1 MKSALNNIIISLI
14 FAVGGIIFLLF
25 NLKGNQ
31 DWVLSWIGVL
41 LAYLSLAILI
51 DLYNKK
57 VYYTIFPKILKRT
70 LFISFNAAVLGI
82 IVGITYQLLGKWN
95 LTIMIFYWLII
106 LLLHVITIVTLATL
120 IFVNRS
126 NQNYKPLYKFIMLLN
141 ICLTLG
147 PVLYPMI
154 LTIIGNCINSSTGN

>member
-82 IVGITYQLLGKWN
+82 IVGIAYQLLGKWN
-95 LTIMIFYWLII
+95 LTIMIFYWLIM

-126 NQNYKPLYKFIMLLN
+126 NQNYKPLYKIIMLLN

-147 PVLYPMI
+147 PVLYPVV

>member
-82 IVGITYQLLGKWN
+82 IVGIAYQLLGKWN

-126 NQNYKPLYKFIMLLN
+126 NQNYKPLYKIIMLLN

-147 PVLYPMI
+147 PVLYPVV

>member
-70 LFISFNAAVLGI
+70 LLISFNAAVLGI

-120 IFVNRS
+120 IFVNRG
-126 NQNYKPLYKFIMLLN
+126 NQNYKFIILLN

-147 PVLYPMI
+147 PVLYPVV

>member
-82 IVGITYQLLGKWN
+82 IVGIAYQLLRKWN
-95 LTIMIFYWLII
+95 LTIMIFYWLIM

-126 NQNYKPLYKFIMLLN
+126 NQNYKPLYKIIMLLN

-147 PVLYPMI
+147 PVLYPVV

>member
-1 MKSALNNIIISLI
+1 MKSALNNILISLI
-14 FAVGGIIFLLF
+14 LAVAGIIFLLF

-57 VYYTIFPKILKRT
+57 VYYKMFPKILQRT

-82 IVGITYQLLGKWN
+82 IVGITYQILGKWN
-95 LTIMIFYWLII
+95 LTIMMFYWLVI
-106 LLLHVITIVTLATL
+106 LLLHVITIVILAILTFINL
-120 IFVNRS
+120 NDQKYS
-126 NQNYKPLYKFIMLLN
+126 WLYKFIILLN

-147 PVLYPMI
+147 PVLYPVI
-154 LTIIGNCINSSTGN
+154 LIMIGNGINSSAGN